1 MIRPVDTTAL
11 ASAYERFLAVAGG
24 GGFGP
29 PPEGEWAAEL
39 VVAHIVAN
47 DRLLAAVTAALLAGD
62 SPAYDNEPATLEANL
77 SAAAGAAGSLPA
89 LIATAR
95 TGSEALLQLVAD
107 LDGSQAEQAVHFRA
121 VDAGVVTV
129 DTPLPWAR
137 ILDIHTTLHLPA
149 HTAQLAALRAGD
161 Q

>member
-11 ASAYERFLAVAGG
+11 ASAYASFLAVAGS

-29 PPEGEWAAEL
+29 PPEGEWPAEL
-39 VVAHIVAN
+39 VVAHIVTN
-47 DRLLAAVTAALLAGD
+47 DRLLSAVTADLLAGG

-77 SAAAGAAGSLPA
+77 SAAADAAGSFPA
-89 LIATAR
+89 LIVAAR
-95 TGSEALLQLVAD
+95 TGSEAFLQLVAH
-107 LDGSQAEQAVHFRA
+107 LDGSQADKAVHFRA
-121 VDAGVVTV
+121 IDAGVVTV

-137 ILDIHTTLHLPA
+137 ILDIHTNLHLPA
-149 HTAQLAALRAGD
+149 HTAQLAALCAGH